1 MIRRL
6 ACAAIVAAAAL
17 RAVAHSV
24 WIEPLASGELAIR
37 FAEPDGR
44 LEKSPGHLDELQH
57 PAAWKNSGTNPV
69 PVTVEKKP
77 DHFRLA
83 STTAAE
89 AIQIETAYPVMTS
102 PGRPGRRP
110 FFYARWQ
117 PPSAGPATPA
127 LTLDLVPTGKPGEV
141 RAFFRGKPLPGVK
154 ATLRTPDEKE
164 RELTADDDGLFRFES
179 RQSGVHLLTIAR
191 HREALPGFAGGQ
203 AYELTSH
210 NAALTWTVAP

>member
-1 MIRRL
+1 MIRIL
-6 ACAAIVAAAAL
+6 ACAGIVAAAAFRVL
-17 RAVAHSV
+17 AHSV
-24 WIEPLASGELAIR
+24 WIEPLASGELAVR
-37 FAEPDGR
+37 FAEPDGK
-44 LEKSPGHLDELQH
+44 LEKSPGHLDELQL
-57 PAAWKNSGTNPV
+57 PAAWKNSGTNPQ
-69 PVTVEKKP
+69 PVSVEKKS

-83 STTAAE
+83 SITASE

-110 FFYARWQ
+110 FFYARWH
-117 PPSAGPATPA
+117 PPGAGPAAPG

-164 RELTADDDGLFRFES
+164 RELTADSEGLFRFES
-179 RQSGVHLLTIAR
+179 TQAGVHLLSIAR
-191 HREALPGFAGGQ
+191 HRESLPGFAGGL

-210 NAALTWTVAP
+210 NAALTWTVSP